1 MPTISRLT
9 GRFSSAHLPIILAAL
24 LLPVAAIGQ
33 APTLCQITD
42 TVYRA
47 DGTPAQG
54 TALISWPAFTT
65 AAGQAVTPGSRT
77 VTLDPSG
84 GFNASL
90 APNTGASPAGTYYR
104 AIFKLDDGTT
114 DSEYWVVPNAPT
126 TTIGAIRSKLVPASQ
141 AAQFLTRDYADSN
154 YVSLASSQTITGVK
168 SFSNSPAVPTPQH
181 PTDAA
186 NKAYVDSTGGG
197 GGNLASPPPIGNVTP
212 NTGNFTT
219 LTAQN
224 INGVANPGNFPQPD
238 PCAQINAAIADLP
251 SSGGTI
257 DARGFSPGQIC
268 AATITVNKPATI
280 LFGAGRWSLGGCPG
294 IEVSAPGVSLA
305 GLGQT
310 TSGVDGGPSATV
322 FSSDP
327 PSPCPL
333 IQSIAAPSD
342 SATIR
347 DLELDGN
354 GRQGLMG
361 IFWPWSGNLH
371 LINVRAHDFLQQ
383 GIYAVGGLNA
393 GHDLFLSSNGGDGVE
408 WGSDGAIDG
417 RSEFHGNGKAG
428 LHIVA
433 GGNRISNLNA
443 DFNGTQGIYLD
454 GRLFPN
460 WTASTA
466 QVVGNII
473 RPAPGNQNAYAFV
486 AIACTGDCTT
496 GTSAPTW
503 NQTPGGQM
511 IDNHVTWLDAA
522 GLAAGGSNGYGNQ
535 VTAPNLAYNLSEQLR
550 LEGDPAH
557 AAAQNVIT
565 GFYGS
570 TAGSNS
576 TASSMGLHLLDAS
589 QTVINGA
596 TYYGSAQ
603 NRQND
608 LGGVVIDA
616 NSTLTALSNCI
627 SYLSH
632 NSAIQ
637 VLNGASYSTISNC
650 QVYDNADPSTTG
662 NNVYGIYVAPG
673 TLYTTFSNVSVV
685 DARSTAYSLGLYD
698 NGGSDDQ
705 SGGYRSNIT
714 GHPTP
719 DHFASTAGVIVDQDS
734 GVGHNLR
741 MSSPDHITFGSWAN
755 PSTVNSNGFS
765 APSFAAYSTASPG
778 NAVTVSA
785 PTSAFA
791 PYSMTW
797 PITAGT
803 SGQCLTS
810 AGGASAPMTWSPCLS
825 SLSSPPPIGSVTPNT
840 GAFTSLTTQSASLGS
855 LQTVNP
861 RAYVTAYGAV
871 GDGQRLTQCA
881 MTASQTTLTC
891 SGGDFATSDAGK
903 AINVGGAGVAGCG
916 AHAHCPLLT
925 TIVSCSSGST
935 CVLAAPAVTTVS
947 NEWVVWGTD
956 NTAAIQAAVDY
967 AAYPNV
973 HEHTVYFPRAIAG
986 PATAPGSLAPE
997 GCYVITG
1004 TIQLPNTGDT
1014 QNNYLKLEGDGFL
1027 ASALCQ
1033 LSLGTPAVTITA
1045 LGMAGT
1051 GTLIDGLGFLGPP
1064 NYADASGSAVLCNPC
1079 ITLQMT
1085 EDWINAFS
1093 YGVNMGNNGASTSS
1107 QILDIHDSVLEEGI
1121 SAVYWHGGTNYA
1133 VDHASTLIFTNN
1145 IMDQYTNAPWGGW
1158 VLDLYNLTG
1167 ITISNN
1173 SFGPGIG
1180 QGIKCDTCQSFE
1192 IHHNDFSQ
1200 ATVSAGNWG
1209 QEQLYLINSSS
1220 GVVDGNSF
1228 QAVGADSEL
1237 AGNNTGIAWHDNVHT
1252 QPSNA
1257 PAIVFSG
1264 SGNGVN
1270 MHDEVIRSA
1279 ATSGGAIRIPVSS
1292 ISNTTV
1298 SGIWCAP
1305 SVADCVVATGGTV
1318 PSGSYIA
1325 INTSD
1330 LAANH
1335 VFFGNQGFY
1344 CGLLSGNPI
1353 CNFAP
1358 NTFMGWDGTNLDFY
1372 VGANLIGQMN
1382 SSQLVVPANASF
1394 SQALAVSGDLTARDI
1409 PGHEYFVSKYASLQ
1423 AAINAAYNG
1432 GTVLGAVIDDRTSP
1446 YTGPGFILYD
1456 SVTLKLAATTYTI
1469 NSTVTYNN
1477 GNNIV
1482 TAGIV
1487 ALPGARLVG
1496 ASTSSNHGTII
1507 TAANALN
1514 ADLIATSTVGTGI
1527 GSTAQWWHWGGFEDL
1542 RVTGNGAN
1550 QTAGNC
1556 FNIENMGETAF
1567 LRTIEVSGCYLDNI
1581 LFTGASATASDIANI
1596 TTNSAGRYGF
1606 NFNNL
1611 SGVAVVHGL
1620 SGDSNTTS
1628 IVRLNGGQ
1636 SGTLT
1641 ILGFKTEEEI
1651 SGQDPLITIDQTGQ
1665 NGAQPSLYIVG
1676 GYTFGR
1682 SGVNDVIKYVNGTAG
1697 TTPYISVNNFYVQDY
1712 ANAVNDVVN
1721 SRTTAAANMN
1731 KVPFYYG
1738 PTGGFLSGQAFT
1750 LDLNTFVQSPHS
1762 GNGILTEI
1770 FGTTSS
1776 NETVVAASGTSTDLS
1791 VGGIG
1796 FRMPNRTIYGQS
1808 PELFAKMTYAFPG
1821 GIPNTQQ
1828 WEFIPAKVGGDNST
1842 RWLGDPSYRWDEIYS
1857 ADVNTTT
1864 ATVGTLNVTTCN
1876 GCGTGTRLVSG
1887 TMQGATA
1894 TLTANSADQTI
1905 YTATLPA
1912 GTFAVGGGARCF
1924 AKWTHPTASGA
1935 ITYKWTLGTTTW
1947 AYGAYTSSSVNLASD
1962 IEVLT
1967 IASLS
1972 SQSTN
1977 LSPLIAGT
1985 AIGIGGSY
1993 GNAGGE
1999 NLANSDTIKLTF
2011 NGGSSDQV
2019 KGATF
2024 YCQIV
2029 Q

>member
-1 MPTISRLT
+1 MPTISRLA
-9 GRFSSAHLPIILAAL
+9 GRFFSVLLPIILATL
-24 LLPVAAIGQ
+24 LAPAVAIGQ
-33 APTLCQITD
+33 SPTLCHITD

-65 AAGQAVTPGSRT
+65 AAGQAVTPGSLT

-114 DSEYWVVPNAPT
+114 DSEFWVVPNAPT
-126 TTIGAIRSKLVPASQ
+126 TTIGAIRSKLVPSSQ
-141 AAQFLTRDYADSN
+141 AAQLLTRDYADST
-154 YVSLASSQTITGVK
+154 YVSLASTQTITGVK
-168 SFSNSPAVPTPQH
+168 TFSNSPAVPTPQN

-224 INGVANPGNFPQPD
+224 INGVANPGNYPQPD
-238 PCAQINAAIADLP
+238 PCAQINAALAALP

-257 DARGFSPGQIC
+257 DARGFAPGQVC
-268 AATITVNKPATI
+268 AATLTVNKPAAI
-280 LFGAGRWSLGGCPG
+280 WFGAGRWLLGGCPG
-294 IEVSAPGVSLA
+294 IEVSSPGVSLA

-310 TSGVDGGPSATV
+310 TSGVDGGASATV

-327 PSPCPL
+327 PAPCPL
-333 IQSIAAPSD
+333 IQSVAASAD

-361 IFWPWSGNLH
+361 MFWPWSGNLH

-383 GIYAVGGLNA
+383 GIYALGGMNA

-408 WGSDGAIDG
+408 WGPNGMIDG
-417 RSEFHGNGKAG
+417 RTELYGNGKAG
-428 LHIVA
+428 LHIVG
-433 GGNRISNLNA
+433 GGNRIGNVKA
-443 DFNGTQGIYLD
+443 DFNATQGIYLD
-454 GRLFPN
+454 GRLFPD
-460 WTASTA
+460 WSASTA

-473 RPAPGNQNAYAFV
+473 RPSAGNGNSYAFV
-486 AIACTGDCTT
+486 AISCTADCKT

-503 NQTPGGQM
+503 NQTPGAQ
-511 IDNHVTWLDAA
+511 IVDNHVTWLDAA

-576 TASSMGLHLLDAS
+576 TASSMGLHLLQAT

-596 TYYGSAQ
+596 TYYGSALNQ
-603 NRQND
+603 QND
-608 LGGVVIDA
+608 VGAIVIDA
-616 NSTLTALSNCI
+616 GSSLTALSNCL

-632 NSAIQ
+632 NSAVQ
-637 VLNGASYSTISNC
+637 VLNGASYTTISNC
-650 QVYDNADPSTTG
+650 QVYDNADSTTTG
-662 NNVYGIYVAPG
+662 NNLYGIYVAPG
-673 TLYTTFSNVSVV
+673 TTYTTFSNVSVV

-698 NGGSDDQ
+698 NGTSDDQ

-714 GHPTP
+714 GNATP
-719 DHFASTAGVIVDQDS
+719 DRFASTAGIIVDQDS
-734 GVGHNLR
+734 GLGHNLR
-741 MSSPDHITFGSWAN
+741 LSSPDHITFGSWPN
-755 PSTVNSNGFS
+755 PSSVNSNGFN
-765 APSFAAYSTASPG
+765 APSFAAANFPVMDLRAYGLKGDGILQTG
-778 NAVTVSA
+778 CN
-785 PTSAFA
+785 
-791 PYSMTW
+791 
-797 PITAGT
+797 IT
-803 SGQCLTS
+803 SGQK
-810 AGGASAPMTWSPCLS
+810 
-825 SLSSPPPIGSVTPNT
+825 V
-840 GAFTSLTTQSASLGS
+840 
-855 LQTVNP
+855 V
-861 RAYVTAYGAV
+861 
-871 GDGQRLTQCA
+871 
-881 MTASQTTLTC
+881 TC
-891 SGGDFATSDAGK
+891 SGSSFSAADVGK
-903 AINVGGAGVAGCG
+903 AAFFQGAGAAG
-916 AHAHCPLLT
+916 AFLNTSIASYQSATQVTLQD
-925 TIVSCSSGST
+925 
-935 CVLAAPAVTTVS
+935 AASTTVANGS
-947 NEWVVWGTD
+947 LWYGTD
-956 NTAAIQAAVDY
+956 NTAAWCAAMNCTSATPPNRLFSVQPGRTVLLPRGTYFISGTAYTRNNDNLIGAGQAATQVLLFNP
-967 AAYPNV
+967 ANSLNALCMGSN
-973 HEHTVYFPRAIAG
+973 ASAG
-986 PATAPGSLAPE
+986 S
-997 GCYVITG
+997 
-1004 TIQLPNTGDT
+1004 NTCTQDSGT
-1014 QNNYLKLEGDGFL
+1014 QNIDVEGILWGTPENGSQVCINPLTYSGFEIKNNWFECGIGVFIQGNIGSVIGNTFDSSTFNGVVVKGDGEDYGNNPSHSILISDNHFF
-1027 ASALCQ
+1027 ANKWSAIQ
-1033 LSLGTPAVTITA
+1033 V
-1045 LGMAGT
+1045 
-1051 GTLIDGLGFLGPP
+1051 DG
-1064 NYADASGSAVLCNPC
+1064 ASGV
-1079 ITLQMT
+1079 
-1085 EDWINAFS
+1085 
-1093 YGVNMGNNGASTSS
+1093 
-1107 QILDIHDSVLEEGI
+1107 QIH
-1121 SAVYWHGGTNYA
+1121 H
-1133 VDHASTLIFTNN
+1133 NN
-1145 IMDQYTNAPWGGW
+1145 I
-1158 VLDLYNLTG
+1158 LYAKQFSIYVASPESYSTYRLN
-1167 ITISNN
+1167 ISNN
-1173 SFGPGIG
+1173 NFATSTGFWNPTENHIYVTTPLVRSVISGNTFGIARDSD
-1180 QGIKCDTCQSFE
+1180 I
-1192 IHHNDFSQ
+1192 
-1200 ATVSAGNWG
+1200 
-1209 QEQLYLINSSS
+1209 LLNSSGIVGLNISNNKFS
-1220 GVVDGNSF
+1220 GGQLTCGGSCTASLQVSNAGAGLTISGNQWDSPGSYAADF
-1228 QAVGADSEL
+1228 QTPAYLSNNYCTHPFAVIGLPANDYDKACFRFAAPGA
-1237 AGNNTGIAWHDNVHT
+1237 ANFTAKDNVT
-1252 QPSNA
+1252 DSSSVA
-1257 PAIVFSG
+1257 AVVIRGGAVPAYSGGNRSAWPTADVYVFSAAG
-1264 SGNGVN
+1264 PIASANERVYNGTGNYTVF
-1270 MHDEVIRSA
+1270 
-1279 ATSGGAIRIPVSS
+1279 
-1292 ISNTTV
+1292 TTM
-1298 SGIWCAP
+1298 SDP
-1305 SVADCVVATGGTV
+1305 ATG
-1318 PSGSYIA
+1318 
-1325 INTSD
+1325 
-1330 LAANH
+1330 
-1335 VFFGNQGFY
+1335 
-1344 CGLLSGNPI
+1344 
-1353 CNFAP
+1353 
-1358 NTFMGWDGTNLDFY
+1358 
-1372 VGANLIGQMN
+1372 
-1382 SSQLVVPANASF
+1382 NASF
-1394 SQALAVSGDLTARDI
+1394 AGDLTARDI
-1409 PGHEYFVSKYASLQ
+1409 PGHEYFVSHYASLQ
-1423 AAINAAYNG
+1423 AAINAAYNNG
-1432 GTVLGAVIDDRTSP
+1432 AVLGAVIDDRTSP

-1477 GNNIV
+1477 GNNVV
-1482 TAGIV
+1482 TAGII
-1487 ALPGARLVG
+1487 ALPGARLIG

-1527 GSTAQWWHWGGFEDL
+1527 GSAAQWWHWGGFQDL

-1682 SGVNDVIKYVNGTAG
+1682 SGVNDVIKYVNGTVG
-1697 TTPYISVNNFYVQDY
+1697 TTPYISVNNFYVQNY
-1712 ANAVNDVVN
+1712 VNAVNDVVN

-1770 FGTTSS
+1770 LGTTSS

-1821 GIPNTQQ
+1821 GVPNTQQ

-1857 ADVNTTT
+1857 ADVNATT

-1894 TLTANSADQTI
+1894 TLTGNSADQTL

-1912 GTFAVGGGARCF
+1912 GTFAVGAGIHCF

-1967 IASLS
+1967 ISSLA
-1972 SQSTN
+1972 SQSAN
-1977 LSPLIAGT
+1977 LSPVIAGT

-1993 GNAGGE
+1993 GNAGSE
-1999 NLANSDTIKLTF
+1999 NLANADTIKLTF

-2024 YCQIV
+2024 YCQTV

>member
-1 MPTISRLT
+1 MPTISRLA
-9 GRFSSAHLPIILAAL
+9 GRFFSVLIAIILATL

-33 APTLCQITD
+33 GPTLCQITD

-65 AAGQAVTPGSRT
+65 AAGQAVTPGSLL
-77 VTLDPSG
+77 VTLGTSG

-104 AIFKLDDGTT
+104 ATFKLDDGTT

-126 TTIGAIRSKLVPASQ
+126 TTIGAIRSKLVPSSQ
-141 AAQFLTRDYADSN
+141 AAQFLTRDYADST
-154 YVSLASSQTITGVK
+154 YVSLASTQTITGVK
-168 SFSNSPAVPTPQH
+168 TFSNSPAVPAPQN

-186 NKAYVDSTGGG
+186 NKAYVDANAGGA
-197 GGNLASPPPIGNVTP
+197 NLSSPPPIGNTTP

-219 LTAQN
+219 LTSQN
-224 INGVANPGNFPQPD
+224 NNGVANPGNFPQSD
-238 PCAQINAAIADLP
+238 PCARVNAAIADLP

-257 DARGFSPGQIC
+257 DARGFPPGQIC
-268 AATITVNKPATI
+268 ATTITVNKPATI

-294 IEVSAPGVSLA
+294 IDVSSPGVSLA

-417 RSEFHGNGKAG
+417 RTEFYGNGKAG

-460 WTASTA
+460 WTASAA

-473 RPAPGNQNAYAFV
+473 RPTAGNNNAYAFV
-486 AIACTGDCTT
+486 AISCTGDCKT

-503 NQTPGGQM
+503 NQTPGAQ
-511 IDNHVTWLDAA
+511 IVDNHVTWLDAA
-522 GLAAGGSNGYGNQ
+522 ALAPGGSNGYGNQ

-550 LEGDPAH
+550 LEGDPATS
-557 AAAQNVIT
+557 AAQNSIT
-565 GFYGS
+565 AALTNCSGDGS
-570 TAGSNS
+570 TSNS
-576 TASSMGLHLLDAS
+576 MGIHILRATATD
-589 QTVINGA
+589 INGGS
-596 TYYGSAQ
+596 YFGSAL
-603 NRQND
+603 NKKND
-608 LGGVVIDA
+608 LGGLVIEGSLHTKITNFQCQFA
-616 NSTLTALSNCI
+616 HQNCVHVTNG
-627 SYLSH
+627 SMYSFLGNVESLD
-632 NSAIQ
+632 NGDSA
-637 VLNGASYSTISNC
+637 
-650 QVYDNADPSTTG
+650 TTG
-662 NNVYGIYVAPG
+662 DARYGILTDAG
-673 TLYTTFSNVSVV
+673 TLYTTWGSGT
-685 DARSTAYSLGLYD
+685 TAVEDRTATPYSLGSKSRGTGDFLVGYQSSIAGNATPD
-698 NGGSDDQ
+698 DMGEVGGLIHEPD
-705 SGGYRSNIT
+705 T
-714 GHPTP
+714 GH
-719 DHFASTAGVIVDQDS
+719 
-734 GVGHNLR
+734 GHNPYL
-741 MSSPDHITFGSWAN
+741 PFGDHVDVGG
-755 PSTVNSNGFS
+755 VLNG
-765 APSFAAYSTASPG
+765 AAYAPRFQFNNTGLAFYSPSG
-778 NAVTVSA
+778 IGSSVTVSA
-785 PTSAFA
+785 PTASFT
-791 PYSMTW
+791 PYQMTW
-797 PITAGT
+797 PATAGT

-810 AGGASAPMTWSPCLS
+810 AGGASAPMIWGPCIT
-825 SLSSPPPIGSVTPNT
+825 SLSSPPPIGNVTPNA
-840 GAFTSLTTQSASLGS
+840 GAFTTLTTQSASLGS

-871 GDGQRLTQCA
+871 GDGQRLSQCA
-881 MTASQTTLTC
+881 MTASHTTLTC
-891 SGGDFATSDAGK
+891 SGGNFATSDAGK

-925 TIVSCSSGST
+925 TIVSCSSDTT
-935 CVLAAPAVTTVS
+935 CVLAAPAVTTVT

-956 NTAAIQAAVDY
+956 STAAIQAAVDY

-986 PATAPGSLAPE
+986 PSAAPGSLTPE

-1064 NYADASGSAVLCNPC
+1064 NYADASGSAVFCNLC

-1085 EDWINAFS
+1085 EDWISAFT

-1107 QILDIHDSVLEEGI
+1107 QILDIHDSVFEEGI

-1133 VDHASTLIFTNN
+1133 VDHAATLIFTNN
-1145 IMDQYTNAPWGGW
+1145 IMDQYNNFPFGGW

-1200 ATVSAGNWG
+1200 ATVSQGYWG
-1209 QEQLYLINSSS
+1209 QEQIYLINSSS

-1228 QAVGADSEL
+1228 QALTVDSEL

-1264 SGNGVN
+1264 SGNSVN
-1270 MHDEVIRSA
+1270 MHDEVVASA

-1292 ISNTTV
+1292 ITNTTV

-1305 SVADCVVATGGTV
+1305 SVVNCVVASGTV

-1335 VFFGNQGFY
+1335 VFFGNQSFN
-1344 CGLLSGNPI
+1344 CGLWLGNPT
-1353 CNFAP
+1353 CAFAP
-1358 NTFMGWDGTNLDFY
+1358 NTFMDWDGTNLNFY

-1409 PGHEYFVSKYASLQ
+1409 PGHEYFVSKYVSLQ

-1432 GTVLGAVIDDRTSP
+1432 GAVLGTVIDDRTSP

-1469 NSTVTYNN
+1469 NSTMTYNN
-1477 GNNIV
+1477 GNNVV

-1487 ALPGARLVG
+1487 ALPGARLIG

-1682 SGVNDVIKYVNGTAG
+1682 SGVNDVIKYVNGTTG

-1750 LDLNTFVQSPHS
+1750 LDLNTFIQSPHS

-1776 NETVVAASGTSTDLS
+1776 NETMVAASGTSTDLS

-1894 TLTANSADQTI
+1894 TLTGNSADQTI

-1912 GTFAVGGGARCF
+1912 GTFAVGGGAHCY

-1972 SQSTN
+1972 SQSAN
-1977 LSPLIAGT
+1977 LSPVIAGT

-1993 GNAGGE
+1993 GNAGSE

-2011 NGGSSDQV
+2011 NGGASDQV

-2024 YCQIV
+2024 YCQTV

>member
-9 GRFSSAHLPIILAAL
+9 GRFFSVLIPITLAMVLPPAAATGEAGLQPPPPASPSGMNLVTGARTALGSPWRADFARNEVMAGLPRMTSGHFAAWPTARHFTLATLDRGTPGL
-24 LLPVAAIGQ
+24 LAQVVTSGSQKSPDGAPAKISQ
-33 APTLCQITD
+33 PAPKNQSPSPPTLCQIAD

-65 AAGQAVTPGSRT
+65 AAGQAVTPGSLI

-84 GFNASL
+84 GCNASL
-90 APNTGASPAGTYYR
+90 APNTGASPTGTYYR

-126 TTIGAIRSKLVPASQ
+126 TTIGAIRSKLVPTNQ
-141 AAQFLTRDYADSN
+141 AAQFLTRDFADST
-154 YVSLASSQTITGVK
+154 YVALASTQTISGVK
-168 SFSNSPAVPTPQH
+168 TFSNSPAVPAPQN

-186 NKAYVDSTGGG
+186 NKAYVDANAGS
-197 GGNLASPPPIGNVTP
+197 GNLASPPPIGNV
-212 NTGNFTT
+212 
-219 LTAQN
+219 A
-224 INGVANPGNFPQPD
+224 
-238 PCAQINAAIADLP
+238 
-251 SSGGTI
+251 
-257 DARGFSPGQIC
+257 
-268 AATITVNKPATI
+268 
-280 LFGAGRWSLGGCPG
+280 
-294 IEVSAPGVSLA
+294 
-305 GLGQT
+305 
-310 TSGVDGGPSATV
+310 
-322 FSSDP
+322 
-327 PSPCPL
+327 
-333 IQSIAAPSD
+333 
-342 SATIR
+342 
-347 DLELDGN
+347 
-354 GRQGLMG
+354 
-361 IFWPWSGNLH
+361 
-371 LINVRAHDFLQQ
+371 
-383 GIYAVGGLNA
+383 
-393 GHDLFLSSNGGDGVE
+393 
-408 WGSDGAIDG
+408 
-417 RSEFHGNGKAG
+417 
-428 LHIVA
+428 
-433 GGNRISNLNA
+433 
-443 DFNGTQGIYLD
+443 
-454 GRLFPN
+454 
-460 WTASTA
+460 
-466 QVVGNII
+466 
-473 RPAPGNQNAYAFV
+473 
-486 AIACTGDCTT
+486 
-496 GTSAPTW
+496 
-503 NQTPGGQM
+503 
-511 IDNHVTWLDAA
+511 
-522 GLAAGGSNGYGNQ
+522 
-535 VTAPNLAYNLSEQLR
+535 
-550 LEGDPAH
+550 
-557 AAAQNVIT
+557 
-565 GFYGS
+565 
-570 TAGSNS
+570 
-576 TASSMGLHLLDAS
+576 
-589 QTVINGA
+589 
-596 TYYGSAQ
+596 
-603 NRQND
+603 
-608 LGGVVIDA
+608 
-616 NSTLTALSNCI
+616 
-627 SYLSH
+627 
-632 NSAIQ
+632 
-637 VLNGASYSTISNC
+637 
-650 QVYDNADPSTTG
+650 
-662 NNVYGIYVAPG
+662 
-673 TLYTTFSNVSVV
+673 
-685 DARSTAYSLGLYD
+685 
-698 NGGSDDQ
+698 
-705 SGGYRSNIT
+705 
-714 GHPTP
+714 
-719 DHFASTAGVIVDQDS
+719 
-734 GVGHNLR
+734 
-741 MSSPDHITFGSWAN
+741 
-755 PSTVNSNGFS
+755 
-765 APSFAAYSTASPG
+765 
-778 NAVTVSA
+778 
-785 PTSAFA
+785 
-791 PYSMTW
+791 
-797 PITAGT
+797 
-803 SGQCLTS
+803 
-810 AGGASAPMTWSPCLS
+810 
-825 SLSSPPPIGSVTPNT
+825 PNT
-840 GAFTSLTTQSASLGS
+840 GAFTTLTTQSASLGS

-871 GDGQRLTQCA
+871 GDGQRLTRCA
-881 MTASQTTLTC
+881 MTASHTTLACT
-891 SGGDFATSDAGK
+891 GGNFATTDAGK

-925 TIVSCSSGST
+925 TIVSCSSGAT
-935 CVLAAPAVTTVS
+935 CVLAAPAVTTVT

-956 NTAAIQAAVDY
+956 STAAIQAAVDY

-986 PATAPGSLAPE
+986 PSTAPGSFAPE

-1045 LGMAGT
+1045 LGSAGT
-1051 GTLIDGLGFLGPP
+1051 G
-1064 NYADASGSAVLCNPC
+1064 
-1079 ITLQMT
+1079 
-1085 EDWINAFS
+1085 
-1093 YGVNMGNNGASTSS
+1093 S

-1133 VDHASTLIFTNN
+1133 VDHANTLIFTNN

-1200 ATVSAGNWG
+1200 ATVSLGDWG

-1228 QAVGADSEL
+1228 QALAADSEL
-1237 AGNNTGIAWHDNVHT
+1237 AGHNTGIAWHDNVHT

-1264 SGNGVN
+1264 SGNSVN
-1270 MHDEVIRSA
+1270 MHDEVVPSA

-1292 ISNTTV
+1292 ITNTTV

-1305 SVADCVVATGGTV
+1305 SVADCVVVTGGTV

-1325 INTSD
+1325 VNTSD

-1335 VFFGNQGFY
+1335 VFFGNRSFY
-1344 CGLLSGNPI
+1344 CGLLSANPI

-1394 SQALAVSGDLTARDI
+1394 SQALSVSGDLTARDI
-1409 PGHEYFVSKYASLQ
+1409 PGHEYFVSKYVSLQ
-1423 AAINAAYNG
+1423 AAINAVYNNG
-1432 GTVLGAVIDDRTSP
+1432 AVLGAVIDDRTSP

-1469 NSTVTYNN
+1469 TGTVTYSN

-1487 ALPGARLVG
+1487 ALPGARLIG
-1496 ASTSSNHGTII
+1496 ASTSSNHGTIV
-1507 TAANALN
+1507 TAGNALN

-1527 GSTAQWWHWGGFEDL
+1527 GSAAQWWHWGGFENL
-1542 RVTGNGAN
+1542 RVTGNGAH

-1567 LRTIEVSGCYLDNI
+1567 LHTIEVSGCYLDNI

-1682 SGVNDVIKYVNGTAG
+1682 SGVNDVIKYVNGTTGA
-1697 TTPYISVNNFYVQDY
+1697 TPYISVTNFYVQDY
-1712 ANAVNDVVN
+1712 VNAVNDVVN
-1721 SRTTAAANMN
+1721 SRSTAAANMN

-1750 LDLNTFVQSPHS
+1750 LDLNTFIQSPHS

-1776 NETVVAASGTSTDLS
+1776 NETILAASGASTDLS

-1796 FRMPNRTIYGQS
+1796 FRMPNRTTYGQS

-1821 GIPNTQQ
+1821 GIPNPQQ

-1842 RWLGDPSYRWDEIYS
+1842 RWLGDPSYRWDEIY
-1857 ADVNTTT
+1857 ATDVNTTT

-1876 GCGTGTRLVSG
+1876 GCGNGAHLVGG
-1887 TMQGATA
+1887 TMQGATS
-1894 TLTANSADQTI
+1894 TLTGNSADQTI

-1912 GTFAVGGGARCF
+1912 GTFAVGAGAHCY

-1935 ITYKWTLGTTTW
+1935 IQYKWTLGTTTW
-1947 AYGAYTSSSVNLASD
+1947 AYGIYTSSSLNLAAD

-1967 IASLS
+1967 ISSLS
-1972 SQSTN
+1972 SQSGN
-1977 LSPLIAGT
+1977 LSPVIAGT

-1993 GNAGGE
+1993 GNAASE
-1999 NLANSDTIKLTF
+1999 NLANADTIKLTF

-2024 YCQIV
+2024 YCQTV